1 MGDPRLERG
10 KARLRLA
17 AWRRPVPLARRD
29 LAVVAARFDCRAP
42 HGPWQGIGSVGAT
55 ETWRLVLFTAWRDRP
70 PLTLT
75 RFDDG
80 SFELAASG
88 GRVLRRERSIG
99 PLLAA
104 LA

>member
-1 MGDPRLERG
+1 
-10 KARLRLA
+10 LRLA

-29 LAVVAARFDCRAP
+29 LAVVSARFDSRAP
-42 HGPWQGIGSVGAT
+42 DSPWQGFGSVGDT

-70 PLTLT
+70 PLTVT

-88 GRVLRRERSIG
+88 GRVLRRERSIA

-104 LA
+104 LS